1 MDIFRKSLSPRV
13 SANAVRKSLFS
24 GKRSAGADVNS
35 SPIQALKKARD
46 CSETGNQA
54 LPTSLKN
61 LFNNIEQAIE
71 TLEIDDKVAD
81 GSRDYALPTIP
92 GRHQDLRSISPEVMA
107 DVVGGRYT
115 HVFSDVT
122 IVDCRYPYEFEGG
135 HIKGAVNL
143 FTKDDV
149 NALLDKPL
157 NGDKR
162 HVLIFHCEFSSER
175 GPKMYRFLR
184 SQDRELNK
192 NQYPALLF
200 PEVYLLHGGYMA
212 FFNKFKVKIYVN
224 FLCQSIYHLTVL
236 IIC

>member
-1 MDIFRKSLSPRV
+1 MGF
-13 SANAVRKSLFS
+13 
-24 GKRSAGADVNS
+24 
-35 SPIQALKKARD
+35 
-46 CSETGNQA
+46 
-54 LPTSLKN
+54 
-61 LFNNIEQAIE
+61 
-71 TLEIDDKVAD
+71 
-81 GSRDYALPTIP
+81 
-92 GRHQDLRSISPEVMA
+92 
-107 DVVGGRYT
+107 
-115 HVFSDVT
+115 VFV
-122 IVDCRYPYEFEGG
+122 FG
-135 HIKGAVNL
+135 L

-212 FFNKFKVKIYVN
+212 FFHKFKVKIYVN